1 MNDTRRMVVVT
12 AAALLA
18 GVIIFGGQLVGNDS
32 TSSSAGSDGA
42 SKDGSQSTPNSSG
55 LPGRV
60 GEPSFAA
67 EVDADPEGRLA
78 WRQSR
83 IDDIPAGDVLLALR
97 NDSTVPHNIAI
108 EGSDGRMIVG
118 PSTTV
123 AEATASVTVRL
134 AAGTYRYICTVPGH
148 REAGMD
154 GTLNVVAIGR

>member
-1 MNDTRRMVVVT
+1 MVVVT

-18 GVIIFGGQLVGNDS
+18 GVIIFGSQVVGNDS
-32 TSSSAGSDGA
+32 TSPSAGSDDPSNA
-42 SKDGSQSTPNSSG
+42 GSQSTSNASG
-55 LPGRV
+55 RPGAIAD
-60 GEPSFAA
+60 PSFAA
-67 EVDADPEGRLA
+67 EVDADPSGRLA

-83 IDDIPAGDVLLALR
+83 LDDIPAGDVLLALR

-108 EGSDGRMIVG
+108 EGSDGRIIVG

-134 AAGTYRYICTVPGH
+134 APGTYRYICTVPGH